1 MNALSGDASVLLYF
15 PCLTPAVAATAVP
28 GVLFLDPG
36 LADASEP
43 GRLRPAGLPL
53 ADAELAG
60 FLREFERL
68 RRETK
73 NPKDL
78 AMLAGASKGHFFADT
93 TFAVREELEDQLHP
107 ERVAVRQAKA
117 AQLALCLAAMI
128 EQSVAELAE
137 AGGLDDRFRLGL
149 AESLGIE
156 HGLDDD
162 DDALALTAA
171 LSAAGG
177 IPSAAAFA
185 DEFRPPWQ
193 QLLSPFWALAP
204 KDAGLFIE
212 DPALA
217 ATLLDA
223 GLGLEPASGQQ
234 LAAAFPD
241 GPPDMALLVAT
252 VTGWRLLGK
261 TRPDAQSPWLD
272 TPRPVFVV
280 NPSSPEQV

>member
-1 MNALSGDASVLLYF
+1 MNALSGDASVLLHF
-15 PCLTPAVAATAVP
+15 PCLTPAVAAVAVP

-43 GRLRPAGLPL
+43 GMLRPAGLALP
-53 ADAELAG
+53 DTELAG

-78 AMLAGASKGHFFADT
+78 ALLAGASKGHYFSDT

-107 ERVAVRQAKA
+107 ERVATRRAKA
-117 AQLALCLAAMI
+117 AQLSLCLAAMI

-149 AESLGIE
+149 AESLGIDPD
-156 HGLDDD
+156 LDDD
-162 DDALALTAA
+162 DDTLALTAA
-171 LSAAGG
+171 LSAAGAM
-177 IPSAAAFA
+177 PTAAAFA
-185 DEFRPPWQ
+185 EEFRPPWQ

-204 KDAGLFIE
+204 QGAGFFIA
-212 DPALA
+212 DPEIA

-223 GLGLEPASGQQ
+223 DLGFHAVSGQT
-234 LAAAFPD
+234 LAALFPD
-241 GPPDMALLVAT
+241 GPPDLELLVAT
-252 VTGWRLLGK
+252 VPGWRLLGK
-261 TRPDAQSPWLD
+261 TRPDVQAPWLD
-272 TPRPVFVV
+272 APRPIVVV
-280 NPSSPEQV
+280 NLISLEQA